1 MKMKKALINCTVIN
15 GDMDREI
22 EKDMIIL
29 INNQGIIEKIESRQ
43 NIMISKEY
51 EQIDINRQYVMP
63 GLINAHAH
71 LFSDGNPTELSFSEE
86 TLNFGIKLLNTKLGK
101 KFIYNRMKKNALVAF
116 QSGITTM
123 RSVGEFFYQDVKLRD
138 DIQNEKVIGP
148 DLSVSGFFISA
159 TGGHG
164 APYLALET
172 DGPWDGVKNVRKNVR
187 QGVDWIKICVTGGV
201 TDAKTI
207 GEAGR
212 IQLTEE
218 EVFAICK
225 EAHKIG
231 MMVAAHV
238 ESSEGV
244 RIALKG
250 GVDSI
255 EHGAPM
261 DEDIISLY
269 KQNPNALRGY
279 TSLIPT
285 FQAAYPY
292 ALLDRSQTNINDVLF
307 ENAKIVYEDM
317 LISFQQAIKNNISVG
332 VGNDAAMAY
341 VSHYDLW
348 RELDHMI
355 RFGGITEKKAIHLVT
370 KSNAEILGVDKQIG
384 TIDEGKRANL
394 LILPNNPI
402 ENIKNLSKLSM
413 VIKNGVL
420 FEDLII
426 KKNERLDFALDLI

>member
-1 MKMKKALINCTVIN
+1 MKKKTALMNCTVIY
-15 GDMDREI
+15 GDLNRKT
-22 EKDMIIL
+22 EKNMVIL
-29 INNQGIIEKIESRQ
+29 INKEGVIEKIR
-43 NIMISKEY
+43 NIEGVIVPSDY
-51 EQIDINRQYVMP
+51 EQIDIKNQYVMP

-71 LFSDGNPTELSFSEE
+71 LFSDGTPTGLSFSEDM
-86 TLNFGIKLLNTKLGK
+86 LNFGIKLLDTRFGK
-101 KFIYNRMKKNALVAF
+101 KFIYNRMKKNALVALK
-116 QSGITTM
+116 SGVTTM

-138 DIQNEKVIGP
+138 DIQAEKVIGP
-148 DLSVSGFFISA
+148 DLLVSGFFISA

-187 QGVDWIKICVTGGV
+187 QGVDLIKICVTGGV

-238 ESSEGV
+238 ESTEGV

-250 GVDSI
+250 GVDTI
-255 EHGAPM
+255 EHGAQM
-261 DEDIISLY
+261 DDEIISLY

-292 ALLDRSQTNINDVLF
+292 ALLDRSKTNINDVLF

-317 LISFQQAIKNNISVG
+317 LISFQQAIENELSVG

-348 RELDHMI
+348 RELDHII
-355 RFGGITEKKAIHLVT
+355 RFGGITEEKAIHLVT
-370 KSNAEILGVDKQIG
+370 KSNSEILGIDRQVG

-394 LILPNNPI
+394 LVLPSNPI
-402 ENIKNLSKLSM
+402 ENIKNLSKPSM

-420 FEDLII
+420 FEDLGV
-426 KKNERLDFALDLI
+426 KKNEKLDFVLDLI

>member
-1 MKMKKALINCTVIN
+1 MKKKIALMNCTVIN
-15 GDMDREI
+15 GDLNREI
-22 EKDMIIL
+22 EKNMVIL
-29 INNQGIIEKIESRQ
+29 INNEGVIEKIRNTESVIVP
-43 NIMISKEY
+43 NDY
-51 EQIDINRQYVMP
+51 EQIDMKQQFVMP

-71 LFSDGNPTELSFSEE
+71 LFSDGAPTGLSFSEE
-86 TLNFGIKLLNTKLGK
+86 VLNIGIKLLNTKLGK

-116 QSGITTM
+116 KSGITTM

-138 DIQNEKVIGP
+138 DIQSKKFTGP
-148 DLSVSGFFISA
+148 DLFVSGFFISA

-172 DGPWDGVKNVRKNVR
+172 AGPWDGVKNVRKNVR
-187 QGVDWIKICVTGGV
+187 QGVDLIKICVTGGV

-218 EVFAICK
+218 EVFSICK

-231 MMVAAHV
+231 FMVAAHV
-238 ESSEGV
+238 ESTEGV

-250 GVDSI
+250 GVDTI

-261 DEDIISLY
+261 DEEIISLY

-279 TSLIPT
+279 TTLVPT
-285 FQAAYPY
+285 FQAAFPY
-292 ALLDRSQTNINDVLF
+292 ALLERSKTNINDVLF

-317 LISFQQAIKNNISVG
+317 ITSFRQAIENEISVG

-341 VSHYDLW
+341 VSHYDFW

-370 KSNAEILGVDKQIG
+370 KSNSEVLGIDKQVG
-384 TIDEGKRANL
+384 TVDEGKRANL

-402 ENIKNLSKLSM
+402 ENIKNLSKLNM
-413 VIKNGVL
+413 VIKDGVL
-420 FEDLII
+420 FEGLII
-426 KKNERLDFALDLI
+426 KKNEKLDLLLDSI

>member
-1 MKMKKALINCTVIN
+1 
-15 GDMDREI
+15 
-22 EKDMIIL
+22 
-29 INNQGIIEKIESRQ
+29 
-43 NIMISKEY
+43 
-51 EQIDINRQYVMP
+51 
-63 GLINAHAH
+63 
-71 LFSDGNPTELSFSEE
+71 
-86 TLNFGIKLLNTKLGK
+86 
-101 KFIYNRMKKNALVAF
+101 
-116 QSGITTM
+116 
-123 RSVGEFFYQDVKLRD
+123 
-138 DIQNEKVIGP
+138 
-148 DLSVSGFFISA
+148 ISA

-187 QGVDWIKICVTGGV
+187 QGVDLIKICVTGGV

-218 EVFAICK
+218 EVLAICK

-238 ESSEGV
+238 ESTEGV

-250 GVDSI
+250 GVDTI
-255 EHGAPM
+255 EHGAQM
-261 DEDIISLY
+261 DDEIISLY

-292 ALLDRSQTNINDVLF
+292 ALLDRSKTNINDVLF

-317 LISFQQAIKNNISVG
+317 LISFQQAIENEISVG

-348 RELDHMI
+348 RELDHII
-355 RFGGITEKKAIHLVT
+355 RFGGITEEKAIHLVT
-370 KSNAEILGVDKQIG
+370 KSNSEILGINKQVG

-394 LILPNNPI
+394 LVLPSNPI
-402 ENIKNLSKLSM
+402 ENIKNLSKPSM
-413 VIKNGVL
+413 VIKNGVA
-420 FEDLII
+420 FEDLGV
-426 KKNERLDFALDLI
+426 KKNGKLDLVLDLI